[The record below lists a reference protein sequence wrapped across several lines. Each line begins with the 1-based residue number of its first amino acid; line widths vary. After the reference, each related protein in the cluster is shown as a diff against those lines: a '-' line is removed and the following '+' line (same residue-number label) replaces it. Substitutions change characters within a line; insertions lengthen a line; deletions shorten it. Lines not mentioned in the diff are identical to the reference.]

1 MKEKKISHT
10 LNKSFKNLTGTF
22 LTSPA
27 LNHLKSKN
35 RSAISKQPKN
45 KASTFKG
52 IPYKIMIK

>member
-1 MKEKKISHT
+1 M
-10 LNKSFKNLTGTF
+10 SFKNLTGAF
-22 LTSPA
+22 LTSPTV
-27 LNHLKSKN
+27 NHLNSNN